1 MKRRELWVVA
11 TLVVMMSWFPSRA
24 AGDTNVDMRVRVGDP
39 YRGATLDFH
48 EEPAVVLVPETKV
61 YYVRDRECDLY
72 RFGRYWYFVEDE
84 RWYRARTWQG
94 PFLHLNATS
103 VPRSVR
109 TVPLNYRRHWYGPP
123 PRAVARG
130 YDRKR

>member
-1 MKRRELWVVA
+1 MKRGELWVAA
-11 TLVVMMSWFPSRA
+11 TLIALLYGFPSQAA
-24 AGDTNVDMRVRVGDP
+24 AGTSADVRVRVGDP
-39 YRGATLDFH
+39 YRGASLEFQ
-48 EEPAVVLVPETKV
+48 EEPAVVLVPTTKV

-103 VPRSVR
+103 VPKSVR

-123 PRAVARG
+123 PRSVAQG
-130 YDRKR
+130 YVRK